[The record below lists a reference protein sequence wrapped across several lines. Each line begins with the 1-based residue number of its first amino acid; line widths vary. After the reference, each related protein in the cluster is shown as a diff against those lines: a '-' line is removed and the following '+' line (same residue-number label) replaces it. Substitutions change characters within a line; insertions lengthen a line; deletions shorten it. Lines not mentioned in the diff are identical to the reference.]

1 MLRDNLSQIWLQI
14 QGNLFPWI
22 AEEIGILN
30 EKQQQ
35 LISILEILQVESY
48 FTYGCRGVGRPAN
61 DRAAIARAFVAKA
74 VYNMTT
80 TRSLIDRLNS
90 DIKLRRICGWERQQD
105 IPKEWDFSRAFKEF
119 SQGELTQRIHKELI
133 SKSYKEDIIGHIS
146 RDSTAI
152 NAREKVT
159 KVEKNTTPKRKAG
172 RPKKGEEVIKEE
184 SRLEKQA
191 NGLSLKQMIK
201 DLPNSCDV
209 GRKQNSKGVLTQ
221 WIGYKLHIDS
231 ADGGIPVSCILSSAS
246 LHDSQVAIPL
256 AEMSKERVI
265 NLYDLMDSAYDS
277 PQIHERSKE
286 LGHIPIIDKNPRR
299 NKELKKQIEQE
310 NKASRLV
317 NYKSVEKVRYNERS
331 TVERVNGRLK
341 DEFGG
346 RMLRVKGPDKVMC
359 HLMFGILALTA
370 DQLLKFVT

>member
-22 AEEIGILN
+22 SEEIGILN

-35 LISILEILQVESY
+35 LISTLEILQVESY
-48 FTYGCRGVGRPAN
+48 FTYGHRGVGRPGK
-61 DRAAIARAFVAKA
+61 DKVAIARAFVAKA

-80 TRSLIDRLNS
+80 TRALIDRLTS

-105 IPKEWDFSRAFKEF
+105 IPKEWDFSRAFKYF
-119 SQGELTQRIHKELI
+119 SNGELTQRIHKTLI
-133 SKSYKEDIIGHIS
+133 SKSYENDIIGHIS

-152 NAREKVT
+152 NAREKVV
-159 KVEKNTTPKRKAG
+159 KIEKPVKPKRKVG
-172 RPKKGEEVIKEE
+172 RPKEGEIVIKEE
-184 SRLEKQA
+184 TRLEKQA
-191 NGLSLKQMIK
+191 KGLSLKTMIK
-201 DLPNSCDV
+201 DLPNTCDV
-209 GRKQNSKGVLTQ
+209 GRKQNSKGLLTQ
-221 WIGYKLHIDS
+221 WIGYKLHIDA

-256 AEMSKERVI
+256 AEMTKERVT
-265 NLYDLMDSAYDS
+265 NLYDLMDSAYDC
-277 PQIHERSKE
+277 PQIHNHSKE
-286 LGHIPIIDKNPRR
+286 LGHVAIIDKNPRR
-299 NKELKKQIEQE
+299 NKAFKEQIKKES
-310 NKASRLV
+310 KASRV
-317 NYKSVEKVRYNERS
+317 INYKSAEKIRYNERS

-346 RMLRVKGPDKVMC
+346 RMLRVKGPEKVMC

-370 DQLLKFVT
+370 DQFLKFVT